1 MVDEQ
6 LRLDMMAALNKS
18 EGMSDEEWAA
28 LFEKDE

>member
-1 MVDEQ
+1 MDEQ

-18 EGMSDEEWAA
+18 EDMSDEEWAA